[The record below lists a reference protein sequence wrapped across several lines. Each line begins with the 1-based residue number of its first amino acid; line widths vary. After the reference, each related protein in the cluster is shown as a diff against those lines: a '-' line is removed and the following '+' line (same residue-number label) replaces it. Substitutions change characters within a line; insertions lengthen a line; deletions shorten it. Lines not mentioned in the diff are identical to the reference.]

1 MSDEKEKDPHSLKD
15 IYSEMEME
23 LIESF
28 YRNFAKHKIEERQRG
43 FSWEMWQLAKL
54 RNIQK
59 YRRENRNII
68 TKYIYKIKRVIESV
82 LRNHFYDGRNNAGS
96 NGERLSF
103 PADKKNVGLPGKEPP
118 KETNFFGM
126 NEKKLNALISAT
138 KDDFENVQHAIYRKM
153 DDVYR
158 QTIFK
163 TEFQLSSGSISL
175 GKAIDKATE
184 EFLDKG
190 INCIIYK
197 NGAHVNIASYA
208 EMALRTASHR
218 ATLLGEG
225 AKRDDLGVH
234 LVFVSA
240 HANACKLCIPWQG
253 QILIDDVFS
262 HPNDEYIAKYKE
274 KYKLLSVAIKSGLLH
289 PNCRHTLATY
299 FEGITRLPKPQDPE
313 TALKN
318 YENEQKQRQL
328 EREVRLRKRIYAGTV
343 DEQNK
348 KEAKTKLLDAQKK
361 LRDFLKEH
369 PEFKRNQ
376 RREKIYDEQAR
387 LGSSSSSGKDKYNGE
402 YIETIDIKEVD
413 KYIKKYESEIKDYP
427 IEHAYIIQRDG
438 KVMHYT
444 GNEIGV
450 NFPSKNLKG
459 AIITH
464 SHPIIETE
472 PSNSFQKDDFS
483 FLQDYGIIINK
494 LRAVYG
500 NMRYEV
506 QVKKDL
512 SSISYDELMYEVSG
526 NIDVLSEF
534 VDFGDLVFD
543 LLDKKGY
550 VSYVKSKLE

>member
-1 MSDEKEKDPHSLKD
+1 MSDEKEKDPYSLKD

-28 YRNFAKHKIEERQRG
+28 YRNFARHKIEERQRG

-82 LRNHFYDGRNNAGS
+82 LRSHFYDGRKNVESHA
-96 NGERLSF
+96 ERISF
-103 PADKKNVGLPGKEPP
+103 PAEKKNVGLTGKEPP

-126 NEKKLNALISAT
+126 NEKKLNALISVT

-225 AKRDDLGVH
+225 SKRDELGVH

-262 HPNDEYIAKYKE
+262 HPSEEYIAKYKE

-299 FEGITRLPKPQDPE
+299 FEGVTRLPEQQNPE

-376 RREKIYDEQAR
+376 RREKEYIKHFEELTQ
-387 LGSSSSSGKDKYNGE
+387 KDKDAIIKAEIKKVLNKKKAGVHLKPLSIDTEKLIFDDEHINAERNHLISKEEAISYINKSLFSVSVWNGKYE
-402 YIETIDIKEVD
+402 RYYSEQGAAYVDIEKNLIRTAFSAEEFDDITKEV
-413 KYIKKYESEIKDYP
+413 IQVVKKYGK
-427 IEHAYIIQRDG
+427 QR
-438 KVMHYT
+438 
-444 GNEIGV
+444 
-450 NFPSKNLKG
+450 
-459 AIITH
+459 
-464 SHPIIETE
+464 
-472 PSNSFQKDDFS
+472 
-483 FLQDYGIIINK
+483 
-494 LRAVYG
+494 
-500 NMRYEV
+500 
-506 QVKKDL
+506 
-512 SSISYDELMYEVSG
+512 
-526 NIDVLSEF
+526 
-534 VDFGDLVFD
+534 
-543 LLDKKGY
+543 
-550 VSYVKSKLE
+550 